1 MYQFWV
7 FTLFIQTGLLSFP
20 TIYQADTVT
29 VYKDLEKHEFVF
41 EMDLFDFDLET
52 FINGL
57 SVTKETILRE
67 SLFQNLKFILKII
80 DGLPLKDTLS
90 EVEINKIFTF
100 TDKLLKI

>member
-1 MYQFWV
+1 MSRTDTISFCKSIVYKTSIMYQFWV
-7 FTLFIQTGLLSFP
+7 FTLFIQTGLSSFP

-57 SVTKETILRE
+57 SVTQKSDLRE
-67 SLFQNLKFILKII
+67 SLFQKF
-80 DGLPLKDTLS
+80 
-90 EVEINKIFTF
+90 EIYIKNY
-100 TDKLLKI
+100 